1 MKIKNLIPII
11 TALAVFAYP
20 NAAAAQDTIEKDT
33 VLSLEDCIDITLK
46 NNPTISSS
54 FASQEAQKNRLSQT
68 KSSYLPQIDASANY
82 SRSDSE
88 SDAGWSGAQ
97 DGYSSSINAKQ
108 LIYDFGKTGLSSDIQ
123 ENSYYSAVADTR
135 NLIINTI
142 YELKKAYYDTLL
154 ARESKHVYEQSVEQ
168 YQEQLKR
175 AQAYY
180 QVGTRPKIDVTT
192 AQVNLNNAKL
202 NLIQAENSLKK
213 SYHVLLNVMGIYD
226 PAPQFSLQMN
236 NALPEFTLTEEEAL
250 DTAMKNRQDLLG
262 YKLKLESA
270 RQNIK
275 LSRTGYAPS
284 INATGSYGWSGGD
297 FPLYDRWSVGAGVSI
312 PIFSGLSTYNSVKEA
327 QNNML
332 SAYYNL
338 TSAEQ
343 DILLEIKEAYL
354 NVQDSKSKIPVA
366 EITRTQ
372 AQENYELAVGRYKVG
387 VGNYIEVK
395 DAETTLS
402 DAKLA
407 YIQAVFD
414 YTLSI
419 AALNKAMGII

>member
-1 MKIKNLIPII
+1 M
-11 TALAVFAYP
+11 
-20 NAAAAQDTIEKDT
+20 
-33 VLSLEDCIDITLK
+33 
-46 NNPTISSS
+46 
-54 FASQEAQKNRLSQT
+54 
-68 KSSYLPQIDASANY
+68 
-82 SRSDSE
+82 
-88 SDAGWSGAQ
+88 
-97 DGYSSSINAKQ
+97 
-108 LIYDFGKTGLSSDIQ
+108 
-123 ENSYYSAVADTR
+123 
-135 NLIINTI
+135 
-142 YELKKAYYDTLL
+142 
-154 ARESKHVYEQSVEQ
+154 YEQSVEQ

-236 NALPEFTLTEEEAL
+236 NTLPEFTLTEEEAL

>member
-1 MKIKNLIPII
+1 
-11 TALAVFAYP
+11 
-20 NAAAAQDTIEKDT
+20 
-33 VLSLEDCIDITLK
+33 
-46 NNPTISSS
+46 
-54 FASQEAQKNRLSQT
+54 
-68 KSSYLPQIDASANY
+68 
-82 SRSDSE
+82 
-88 SDAGWSGAQ
+88 
-97 DGYSSSINAKQ
+97 
-108 LIYDFGKTGLSSDIQ
+108 
-123 ENSYYSAVADTR
+123 
-135 NLIINTI
+135 
-142 YELKKAYYDTLL
+142 
-154 ARESKHVYEQSVEQ
+154 
-168 YQEQLKR
+168 
-175 AQAYY
+175 
-180 QVGTRPKIDVTT
+180 
-192 AQVNLNNAKL
+192 
-202 NLIQAENSLKK
+202 
-213 SYHVLLNVMGIYD
+213 
-226 PAPQFSLQMN
+226 
-236 NALPEFTLTEEEAL
+236 
-250 DTAMKNRQDLLG
+250 MKNRQDLLG

>member
-11 TALAVFAYP
+11 TALTVFVYP
-20 NAAAAQDTIEKDT
+20 SAAAAQDTIKKDT

-54 FASQEAQKNRLSQT
+54 FASQEAQRNRLSQT

-88 SDAGWSGAQ
+88 SATGWSGAQ

-108 LIYDFGKTGLSSDIQ
+108 LIYDFGKTGLSSAIQ

-236 NALPEFTLTEEEAL
+236 NTLPEFTLTEEEAL

-343 DILLEIKEAYL
+343 NILLEIKEAYL